1 MRSNTLYS
9 GNVSLRG
16 VVGAIA
22 LTMAGAGM
30 VHSVFATEA
39 PVVVAKAKTKA
50 SRPAPK
56 TAVPATVQRTGA
68 EEAPV
73 TTVTELDVTIGKS
86 HLINLSSPIARLS
99 VGDPKVADVLVLSP
113 KQLYVLGKTLGSTN
127 VMLWDKLG
135 RTTAL
140 IDVNVSREMGAFS
153 SEVKKLVKQA
163 DVRVRSMGESLVL
176 EGHVP
181 DAMTASK
188 VSDLADAFVGKKVVN
203 MLTVDGV
210 QQVMLEVKVAEIN
223 RTLAEKLGF
232 DFTRQF
238 TTADGAWTK
247 VISGIFGGGA
257 GKFNQNYNATQK
269 IGPTDIT
276 LNGFLN
282 SPVTMPLASST
293 VTVPAGSP
301 ASIAMNGQ
309 ALQPTTTNMGTQDFT
324 SWLID
329 AQKKDGLVKILAE
342 PNIVAISGQEGS
354 FLAGG
359 EIMIP
364 VPQAQGTVTLES
376 KQFGVGVR
384 FTPIVLEGGRIHM
397 RVLPEVTDLVGFTTV
412 ATSGLGTAVL
422 VPTLTTRRVS
432 TTVELRE
439 GQSLAIGGLLQ
450 DGLREQINR
459 FPVLGEIPILGALFR
474 SSEFQKN
481 KTELLIVVT
490 PRLIKPLAPDYK
502 LPTDG
507 LKEPTRSEFLF
518 GGQLEGKAETEK
530 TAPDAPAAP
539 AADGHQL
546 K

>member
-1 MRSNTLYS
+1 MRSITLYT
-9 GNVSLRG
+9 GNVSMQG

-22 LTMAGAGM
+22 LALAGTVMAQSAYA
-30 VHSVFATEA
+30 VEA
-39 PVVVAKAKTKA
+39 PIVLAKATTKTNKA
-50 SRPAPK
+50 VRKSTPPPA
-56 TAVPATVQRTGA
+56 VQEAHA
-68 EEAPV
+68 EEAPIAM
-73 TTVTELDVTIGKS
+73 VTELDVTIGKS
-86 HLINLSSPIARLS
+86 HLVNLPSPIARLS

-113 KQLYVLGKTLGSTN
+113 RQIYVLGKTLGSTN
-127 VMLWDKLG
+127 VMLWDKRG
-135 RTTAL
+135 RTTAV

-153 SEVKKLVKQA
+153 SEVKRLVKHA

-181 DAMTASK
+181 DAMTAGK
-188 VSDLADAFVGKKVVN
+188 VSDLADAFAGKKVVN

-223 RTLAEKLGF
+223 RTALEKLGVRF
-232 DFTRQF
+232 GLDHPGIGGGISWSILSKFLSNPVTRDV
-238 TTADGAWTK
+238 TTTTVVGGVTQT
-247 VISGIFGGGA
+247 VSLPNQYLTGPGMISGAKTGA
-257 GKFNQNYNATQK
+257 
-269 IGPTDIT
+269 
-276 LNGFLN
+276 
-282 SPVTMPLASST
+282 
-293 VTVPAGSP
+293 
-301 ASIAMNGQ
+301 
-309 ALQPTTTNMGTQDFT
+309 TNK
-324 SWLID
+324 LID
-329 AQKKDGLVKILAE
+329 IDAEKDDGLVKILAE

-384 FTPIVLEGGRIHM
+384 FTPIVLEDGRIQM

-412 ATSGLGTAVL
+412 ATTGLGAAVL
-422 VPTLTTRRVS
+422 VPTLTTRRAS

-450 DGLREQINR
+450 DGVREQINR
-459 FPVLGEIPILGALFR
+459 FPVLGEIPVLGALFR

-490 PRLIKPLAPDYK
+490 PRLIKSLAPGYK

-507 LKEPTRSEFLF
+507 FKEPTRSEFLF
-518 GGQLEGKAETEK
+518 GGKLEGKPAETPAPETPAPAK
-530 TAPDAPAAP
+530 PATPDASVPPAAP
-539 AADGHQL
+539 AQSDTDGHQL

>member
-16 VVGAIA
+16 MVGAIA

-39 PVVVAKAKTKA
+39 PVVVAAAKTKA

-56 TAVPATVQRTGA
+56 TAAPPVEKRAAA

-73 TTVTELDVTIGKS
+73 ATVTELDLTFGKS
-86 HLINLSSPIARLS
+86 HLINLASPISRIS

-113 KQLYVLGKTLGSTN
+113 KQIYVLGTKLGSTN
-127 VMLWDKLG
+127 VMLWDKKERL
-135 RTTAL
+135 TAL

-223 RTLAEKLGF
+223 RTALEKLGV
-232 DFTRQF
+232 R
-238 TTADGAWTK
+238 
-247 VISGIFGGGA
+247 FGLDHIGMGDSVSWSILS
-257 GKFNQNYNATQK
+257 KFLSN
-269 IGPTDIT
+269 
-276 LNGFLN
+276 
-282 SPVTMPLASST
+282 PLVRDVS
-293 VTVPAGSP
+293 
-301 ASIAMNGQ
+301 
-309 ALQPTTTNMGTQDFT
+309 TTTTVGGTTQVVSLPNQYAVGPSLITGSKPGTT
-324 SWLID
+324 SKLFDLD
-329 AQKKDGLVKILAE
+329 AEKGDGLVKILAE

-364 VPQAQGTVTLES
+364 VSQGNGMVTLES

-397 RVLPEVTDLVGFTTV
+397 RVLPEVTDLVGFTSV
-412 ATSGLGTAVL
+412 ATSGLGGAVL

-450 DGLREQINR
+450 DDVREQINR
-459 FPVLGEIPILGALFR
+459 FPMLGEIPILGALFR
-474 SSEFQKN
+474 SSEFQKK

-507 LKEPTRSEFLF
+507 FKEPTRSEFFL

-530 TAPDAPAAP
+530 TAPDAPAASAAPAAP